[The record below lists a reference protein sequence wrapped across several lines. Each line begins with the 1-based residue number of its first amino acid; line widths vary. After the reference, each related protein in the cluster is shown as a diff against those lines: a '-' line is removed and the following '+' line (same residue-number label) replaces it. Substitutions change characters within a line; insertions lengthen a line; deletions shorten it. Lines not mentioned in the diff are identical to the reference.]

1 MPSADDIIMNGK
13 KAQKQFRDDI
23 LAGLS
28 LGEIKVVSDK
38 EDGTVFFV
46 KFH

>member
-1 MPSADDIIMNGK
+1 MPSADNIIMDGK
-13 KAQKQFRDDI
+13 KAQKQFRDDV

-38 EDGTVFFV
+38 EEGTIFFV

>member
-1 MPSADDIIMNGK
+1 MDLANMLK
-13 KAQKQFRDDI
+13 
-23 LAGLS
+23 AGLDR
-28 LGEIKVVSDK
+28 GEIKVVGDK